1 MLRALPLTIIAA
13 LLAAPVLAGTTAT
26 STATAPAATCSKAD
40 ASKFSPLGAFKAKL
54 TAEGMKV
61 KNIKTEGGCYEVYA
75 IDAKGKK
82 VNAAYNAETLEPVA
96 NVEAG
101 EN

>member
-26 STATAPAATCSKAD
+26 ATTTPAATCSKAD

-75 IDAKGKK
+75 IDSKGKK

>member
-26 STATAPAATCSKAD
+26 TPAAATCSKAD

-75 IDAKGKK
+75 IDSKGKK